1 MKSFIATLLV
11 AVLVTKTYTIPL
23 NFSQNHTIHTI
34 NLNESNHTIQLN
46 KSYYTINLNESNHT
60 FQLSRFN
67 NTTALIQISSI
78 GGCNGTEFGCCLD
91 GNTSASDHFDKC
103 KFVGGCRG
111 TKYGCCYDGNT
122 IALTFNDTCK
132 NKTV

>member
-23 NFSQNHTIHTI
+23 NVSLNFSQNHTIQLNESNYTI
-34 NLNESNHTIQLN
+34 QLNESNHTL
-46 KSYYTINLNESNHT
+46 
-60 FQLSRFN
+60 QLSRFN
-67 NTTALIQISSI
+67 DTTALILISSI

-111 TKYGCCYDGNT
+111 TKYGCCFDGNT
-122 IALTFNDTCK
+122 TALMFNDTCK